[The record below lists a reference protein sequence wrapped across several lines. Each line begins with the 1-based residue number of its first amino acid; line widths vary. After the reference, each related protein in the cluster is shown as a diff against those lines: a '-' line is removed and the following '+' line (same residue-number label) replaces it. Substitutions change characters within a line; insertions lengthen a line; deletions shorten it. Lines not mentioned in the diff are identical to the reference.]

1 MCRRSSLAPS
11 WGGWALERGR
21 LRNTVNSRA
30 AMSGAGQGSTRI
42 CGSVVSRNA
51 MEMSGLRKLRRC
63 SVRNLQTAPRARPFL
78 LWAAAALARAAR
90 LAYRVAPSRGHLAP
104 LPGTAQSR
112 GRLAP
117 LGQSRLPGARK
128 SGSIELRPYHGGV
141 AERLNAAVLKTVG
154 RLVRLESSN
163 LSSSAMRRRSAPTSM
178 ARALFCASP
187 SLTVI
192 FRPAGHKGRPT
203 LHGEDKDEASAMPV
217 ARVYPLR
224 ARSASCSARRVCTK
238 RTTVQT
244 KPRPTTAAMVRN
256 TKVIAFRNTSGL
268 PAT

>member
-11 WGGWALERGR
+11 WGGWALARGR

-78 LWAAAALARAAR
+78 LWAAAALACAAR

-104 LPGTAQSR
+104 LAGTAQSR

-163 LSSSAMRRRSAPTSM
+163 LSSSAMRRRSAPASM

-187 SLTVI
+187 SLTVN